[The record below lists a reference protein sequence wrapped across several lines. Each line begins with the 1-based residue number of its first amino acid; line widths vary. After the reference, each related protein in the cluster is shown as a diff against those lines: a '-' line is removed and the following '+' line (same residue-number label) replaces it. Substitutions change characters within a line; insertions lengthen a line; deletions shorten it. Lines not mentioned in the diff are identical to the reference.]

1 MESNNSWSKS
11 ARSLKYSPHWGAL
24 QDFEMTNAKI
34 FTTQQLSKLWLIS
47 KSFAKELVN
56 TKMNNILK
64 FHQNPL
70 TINACHIKIKFKLK
84 LGWGFSQRGMDKSQR
99 WSTAHTAV
107 CGRKALIN
115 KCTYNF
121 GQNKSGKSEHF
132 SDTQPCLATCCHLLV
147 FVTHYS
153 ISHYN
158 KCIVQWSPLLGFT
171 LNAVLKV
178 PIYEKNG

>member
-1 MESNNSWSKS
+1 MFTIVTLLKGFLRIHHVPYEKPIIYNSWSKS

-24 QDFEMTNAKI
+24 QDFEWTNAKI

-84 LGWGFSQRGMDKSQR
+84 LGWEFSQRGMDQSQCR
-99 WSTAHTAV
+99 ACA
-107 CGRKALIN
+107 RIDPN
-115 KCTYNF
+115 KVQSWCRN
-121 GQNKSGKSEHF
+121 
-132 SDTQPCLATCCHLLV
+132 CA
-147 FVTHYS
+147 S
-153 ISHYN
+153 IS
-158 KCIVQWSPLLGFT
+158 VRT
-171 LNAVLKV
+171 
-178 PIYEKNG
+178 

>member
-1 MESNNSWSKS
+1 MIFLQYNFFWCTILLAVVKFFHNGGIPWRGNMIHGYHVTTVFQGCVWYNSWSKS

-24 QDFEMTNAKI
+24 QDFEWTNAKI

-84 LGWGFSQRGMDKSQR
+84 LGWGFSQRGMDQSQM
-99 WSTAHTAV
+99 WSTAHTAA

-115 KCTYNF
+115 NCTYNF
-121 GQNKSGKSEHF
+121 GQNKSGK
-132 SDTQPCLATCCHLLV
+132 
-147 FVTHYS
+147 
-153 ISHYN
+153 
-158 KCIVQWSPLLGFT
+158 WT
-171 LNAVLKV
+171 L
-178 PIYEKNG
+178 

>member
-1 MESNNSWSKS
+1 MSAYNGWSKS

-24 QDFEMTNAKI
+24 QDFEWTNAKI

-84 LGWGFSQRGMDKSQR
+84 LGWGFSHRGMDEAQR
-99 WSTAHTAV
+99 WSIDHTAV
-107 CGRKALIN
+107 CGRKALTN
-115 KCTYNF
+115 NCTWYF
-121 GQNKSGKSEHF
+121 GQNKSGKIENFVTSNLSWPKF
-132 SDTQPCLATCCHLLV
+132 NICCHLLMYA
-147 FVTHYS
+147 TQYS
-153 ISHYN
+153 ISHYWASCQGVMIQN
-158 KCIVQWSPLLGFT
+158 LVWC
-171 LNAVLKV
+171 
-178 PIYEKNG
+178 